1 MDTSKLADILQNQLP
16 NALKSFNELERSI
29 TPFLSQV
36 AANRDKIDPQN
47 MELLDKALA
56 DIDNAKKQMRGY
68 GTNNNR

>member
-56 DIDNAKKQMRGY
+56 DIDNAKKQMREY